1 MPKGRKP
8 ALTVLTDNGK
18 DRFTKAELRA
28 RKSGE
33 MRGVAAHLAP
43 PPELSEIARAEWERV
58 VALYQDVNDEIIN
71 DLDVA
76 VLTIY
81 CEARAVYIDAESK
94 YHGMAVIKKSKDDPT
109 PIENPYWRA
118 MINASQVIAKASE
131 QLCMSPVGRA
141 RMGVAA
147 AKQKNVSAIEAYRK
161 ARGG

>member
-8 ALTVLTDNGK
+8 VLTVLMDNDK
-18 DRFTKAELRA
+18 ERLTKADVAA
-28 RKSGE
+28 RKTGE
-33 MRGVAAHLAP
+33 MEGVSSLLLP
-43 PPELSEIARAEWERV
+43 PPELSDIARAEWERV
-58 VALYQDVNDEIIN
+58 VKLYREVSDEIIN

-81 CEARAVYIDAESK
+81 CEARAVYVDAESK
-94 YHGMAVIKKSKDDPT
+94 YRGSAVIKKSKDDQT

-118 MINASQVIAKASE
+118 MINASQVILKASE

-147 AKQKNVSAIEAYRK
+147 ANQKKVSGIEAYRK